1 MTIWMSMG
9 ISRFRNSCAMLLARS
24 SILSAMSIVVA
35 SRAKMLAK
43 RFVMTKRKPSK
54 AVVVHEGSA
63 RRSW

>member
-1 MTIWMSMG
+1 
-9 ISRFRNSCAMLLARS
+9 MLLARS